1 MVLSIPARQVAK
13 LHAVVRTINDPAP
26 LGELRER
33 LGYRLLELF
42 EADYFASFVHN
53 DVAGTDNEAIAINMS
68 ADNIGA
74 YRAYYQFHDPITAR
88 MRRAGKAV
96 HVNEVMDQPEL
107 SGHDG
112 ERSYKVT
119 ARRAIQRLT
128 DPRIIDLETIRAD
141 IVLGKDQSAEIIAL
155 KGTYNNA
162 AETLRLYEGIQL
174 EWSEGYTVD
183 LADVE
188 VDLKNGALST
198 SEPVSI
204 RSERGHVVAGKLDYD
219 QDRGLVRFH
228 DGIRMTLNPAVQG
241 Q

>member
-1 MVLSIPARQVAK
+1 MTAA
-13 LHAVVRTINDPAP
+13 T
-26 LGELRER
+26 
-33 LGYRLLELF
+33 
-42 EADYFASFVHN
+42 DYS
-53 DVAGTDNEAIAINMS
+53 G
-68 ADNIGA
+68 
-74 YRAYYQFHDPITAR
+74 
-88 MRRAGKAV
+88 GKAPKHRYSRAQRAARRHSIVV
-96 HVNEVMDQPEL
+96 HVMRWLFPGIGLAILAGMIALVVLFNILSGFGASNVMLTSEGLVMDQPEL

-119 ARRAIQRLT
+119 ATRAIQRLS

-141 IVLGKDQSAEIIAL
+141 IVLSKDQSAEIIAL

-183 LADVE
+183 LSEVE
-188 VDLKNGALST
+188 IDLNNGALST

-204 RSERGHVVAGKLDYD
+204 RSDQGHVVSGKLDYD
-219 QDRGLVRFH
+219 QAKGLVRFS
-228 DGIRMTLNPAVQG
+228 DGIKMTLNPASQG

>member
-1 MVLSIPARQVAK
+1 MSAVTDDPGSLSPKRPFSRAQRAARRHS
-13 LHAVVRTINDPAP
+13 LVVRTLRWLFPAIGLLILAGMVGLIVLFNLLSG
-26 LGELRER
+26 LGVSNLMLTSEGL
-33 LGYRLLELF
+33 
-42 EADYFASFVHN
+42 
-53 DVAGTDNEAIAINMS
+53 
-68 ADNIGA
+68 
-74 YRAYYQFHDPITAR
+74 
-88 MRRAGKAV
+88 
-96 HVNEVMDQPEL
+96 VMDQPEL

-112 ERSYKVT
+112 DRSYKVT
-119 ARRAIQRLT
+119 ARRAIQRLA

-204 RSERGHVVAGKLDYD
+204 RSDRGHVVAGKLDYD
-219 QDRGLVRFH
+219 QDKGLVRFH
-228 DGIRMTLNPAVQG
+228 DGIKMTLNPAEQG

>member
-1 MVLSIPARQVAK
+1 LSAVTDDLEGLSPKRAYSRAQRAARRHSLLVRVLRWVFPGIGILILAGMIGLVVLFNVLSG
-13 LHAVVRTINDPAP
+13 
-26 LGELRER
+26 LGVSNLMLTSEGL
-33 LGYRLLELF
+33 
-42 EADYFASFVHN
+42 
-53 DVAGTDNEAIAINMS
+53 
-68 ADNIGA
+68 
-74 YRAYYQFHDPITAR
+74 
-88 MRRAGKAV
+88 
-96 HVNEVMDQPEL
+96 VMDQPEL

-112 ERSYKVT
+112 DRSYKVT

-141 IVLGKDQSAEIIAL
+141 IVLSKDQSAEIIAL

-188 VDLKNGALST
+188 VDLKNGVLST

-228 DGIRMTLNPAVQG
+228 DGIRMTLNPAEQG

>member
-1 MVLSIPARQVAK
+1 MAPRRMPSRAQRAARRHSLLVRILRWLFPAISLLILAGMIGLVVLFNFLS
-13 LHAVVRTINDPAP
+13 
-26 LGELRER
+26 GF
-33 LGYRLLELF
+33 G
-42 EADYFASFVHN
+42 ASNVMLTSE
-53 DVAGTDNEAIAINMS
+53 GLI
-68 ADNIGA
+68 
-74 YRAYYQFHDPITAR
+74 
-88 MRRAGKAV
+88 
-96 HVNEVMDQPEL
+96 MDQPEL

-119 ARRAIQRLT
+119 ARRAIQRLS

-141 IVLGKDQSAEIIAL
+141 IVLGKDDHAEIVAL

-183 LADVE
+183 LSE
-188 VDLKNGALST
+188 VQIDLNNGALRT

-204 RSERGHVVAGKLDYD
+204 RSDQGRILAGKLSYD
-219 QDRGLVRFH
+219 QNKSLVRFSG
-228 DGIRMTLNPAVQG
+228 GIKMTINRVPEG